1 MTSAELQAK
10 FTDFINQHKGG
21 KVKTAT
27 AYNGKDS
34 GPYQCVEEPKAFL
47 EFVGLKSGAYGN
59 AIKWWYST
67 AAYLLAVCDKVS
79 GTTVQAA
86 DIVVLES
93 NKTPIV
99 KGSGEGHIGQ
109 ATGNQTATEFEIFE
123 QNGSTGNGS
132 GTGNDALRTRMV
144 PKARIAGILRI
155 KTTSSPALS
164 GTKNWI
170 PAGAVGMDVILSRSV
185 DSWRFYHIGTRN
197 VITRLNPKK
206 NGGRYLVEGIDTA
219 IPNRVIIT
227 SPTWGRGSLPVDQ
240 DATFAKAI

>member
-1 MTSAELQAK
+1 MTSAELQSK
-10 FTDFINQHKGG
+10 FTDFMNQHRGG

-67 AAYLLAVCDKVS
+67 AAYLLSVCDKVS
-79 GTTVQAA
+79 GTNVQAA

-93 NKTPIV
+93 NKNPIV

-144 PKARIAGILRI
+144 PKSRIAGILRI
-155 KTTSSPALS
+155 KTTSPPSTPTPSSTGKRVYFDPIGQVATFYKVS
-164 GTKNWI
+164 GGTFAMKIKDSSYNW
-170 PAGAVGMDVILSRSV
+170 
-185 DSWRFYHIGTRN
+185 N
-197 VITRLNPKK
+197 VIKDEGNRVLVYSASAGGNCWVYMKYTATGNAIP
-206 NGGRYLVEGIDTA
+206 GRYV
-219 IPNRVIIT
+219 
-227 SPTWGRGSLPVDQ
+227 
-240 DATFAKAI
+240 K